1 MARERRRGCEI
12 LTKAR
17 LAVPSIDKAGA
28 SGLDRAM
35 VASTIQAS
43 SPADSRGRWA
53 VSAMFLVNG
62 FLMGSWAP
70 QIPFML
76 PRHGIGEF
84 ELGLLIL
91 TFGAGAVGAMVFAGA
106 LIHALGSRKV
116 VMIMATIACLSL
128 SLVVFAPS
136 VMLVAVAL
144 VVFGAT
150 GGTMDVAM
158 NANSVEV
165 ERRLNRA
172 IMSASHGFW
181 SLGGF
186 IGGSIGGVLI
196 ANFGVHA
203 HAALISALSLAI
215 TWAFAPMLVTEAH
228 HEEGGAAKPKFAWPK
243 GTAIFILGFMA
254 LFCMIPEG
262 GVLDWSALYLSKE
275 LNADVATS
283 GLPFGLFSAAM
294 ALMRFLG
301 DGVRNRF
308 GAVATMRISGAVAA
322 LGMLAAALA
331 PDSWFAIAA
340 FALAG
345 AGIANMVPIAFSAA
359 GAQPG
364 LSPGV
369 GISIVTMTGYSGILV
384 APSAIGFVAQHVGFR
399 VTFVAIAALLL
410 VVALLARRVGAAD
423 RGATADVA
431 DLPV

>member
-1 MARERRRGCEI
+1 
-12 LTKAR
+12 
-17 LAVPSIDKAGA
+17 
-28 SGLDRAM
+28 
-35 VASTIQAS
+35 
-43 SPADSRGRWA
+43 
-53 VSAMFLVNG
+53 MFLVNG

-84 ELGLLIL
+84 AMGMLIL
-91 TFGAGAVGAMVFAGA
+91 AFGAGAVGAMAFTGA

-116 VMIMATIACLSL
+116 VMISATIACLSL
-128 SLVVFAPS
+128 SFVVFAPN
-136 VMLVAVAL
+136 VALAAVAL
-144 VVFGAT
+144 ALFGAA

-196 ANFGVHA
+196 ANLGVHA
-203 HAALISALSLAI
+203 HAALVTALAI
-215 TWAFAPMLVTEAH
+215 AVTWAFALLLVTETH
-228 HEEGGAAKPKFAWPK
+228 HENGGAPKPKFAWPK
-243 GTAIFILGFMA
+243 GAAIFIVGFMA
-254 LFCMIPEG
+254 LFSMIPEG

-283 GLPFGLFSAAM
+283 GLSFGLFSAAM
-294 ALMRFLG
+294 AVMRFFG
-301 DGVRNRF
+301 DGVRNRY
-308 GAVATMRISGAVAA
+308 GAVATMRVSGAVAA
-322 LGMLAAALA
+322 VGMLAAALA
-331 PDSWFAIAA
+331 PGPWLAIAA

-345 AGIANMVPIAFSAA
+345 VGIANMVPIAFSAA

-369 GISIVTMTGYSGILV
+369 GISIVTMIGYSGILV

-399 VTFVAIAALLL
+399 VTYAAIAALLL
-410 VVALLARRVGAAD
+410 VVVALARRVSAAD
-423 RGATADVA
+423 RGANANVA
-431 DLPV
+431 DFPV